1 MGEEIARIRKQ
12 KCLSERLVELREEL
26 WSARVAPANSVSRPL
41 VNLPR
46 DLVKRTTIF
55 LSQESW
61 SEAVRIIPLN
71 DGIKLSKTLNQD
83 GKNVAV

>member
-1 MGEEIARIRKQ
+1 
-12 KCLSERLVELREEL
+12 
-26 WSARVAPANSVSRPL
+26 VSRLL